1 MDQESLKQLLK
12 NIISETENNQITTIQ
27 DMIHLLAIEMENA

>member
-12 NIISETENNQITTIQ
+12 SIINETESKQITSIK
-27 DMIHLLAIEMENA
+27 DMIQLLAIEMENA

>member
-12 NIISETENNQITTIQ
+12 SIINETESKQITSIK
-27 DMIHLLAIEMENA
+27 DMIQLLAVEMENA

>member
-12 NIISETENNQITTIQ
+12 SIINETESKQITSIK
-27 DMIHLLAIEMENA
+27 DMIQLLAVEMDNA